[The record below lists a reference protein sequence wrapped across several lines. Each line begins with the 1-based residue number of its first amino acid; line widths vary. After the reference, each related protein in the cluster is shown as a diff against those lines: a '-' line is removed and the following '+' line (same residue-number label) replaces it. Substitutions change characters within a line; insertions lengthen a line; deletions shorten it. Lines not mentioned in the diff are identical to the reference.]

1 MFDTHK
7 SLIGG
12 GGGDNGGVGNVGGKT
27 KNNNDSPTMNM
38 ISELDFANSW
48 LTPNMDQL
56 KSLQK
61 ILFSKWIA

>member
-7 SLIGG
+7 TLA
-12 GGGDNGGVGNVGGKT
+12 GGGDVGGK
-27 KNNNDSPTMNM
+27 NQESPTMNM
-38 ISELDFANSW
+38 ISELDFVNSW

-61 ILFSKWIA
+61 ILFSIKTINK